1 MNFLTKIFPPSS
13 LQKLNFNLASNAL
26 LLLIALWIAVS
37 FKQYG
42 ASNDELVQHTY
53 GQLLVK
59 FYASA
64 GQDLSA
70 FSYKNLYLYGGF
82 FDLLAAGL
90 EPFSPW
96 LVWDLRHLLSGLFGL
111 AGIVAVQRSTLLLA
125 GPRAAFFSA
134 LLLSLCGAWSGAMFT
149 HTKDVTFAACMAW
162 ALYFTILI
170 ARDLSHI
177 RLRHSLLLGL
187 AIGLSIG
194 LRIGGAFAVIY
205 LVLVILLALTQTGS
219 RHAAWQ
225 LAGAAVRGL
234 LPGALLAILVT
245 AICWPWVVMG
255 ADHILIAAKSF
266 SHFAFNMNTMV
277 AGKWVNISD
286 ISAAY
291 LFQYLL
297 LRLPEL
303 FLAGL
308 LLALLLSFKSLATG
322 LALWRTGKALNIH
335 LPFAALIIA
344 SLFPLLFVLL
354 DKPVLYNGI
363 RHFTFILP
371 PLAICAGLA
380 LDKGLSIGKA
390 KPFCYA
396 SMAAVMLLSAA
407 YTLSVLWRLHPYE
420 YTFYN
425 TLAGDY
431 KSAQTRWESDYWSS
445 SSLQAGQLLKQY
457 IAAEGTTRPQQPY
470 QVAICAEAF
479 QGQAYLDDRFV
490 ITENWRT
497 ADFFISTTHMNCHT
511 VLQGKLI
518 GEISRLGAT
527 LAVVKDRRALQGEQR
542 TPRPAQQP

>member
-1 MNFLTKIFPPSS
+1 MNFLAKIIPPHY
-13 LQKLNFNLASNAL
+13 LNKLNFNLASNVL
-26 LLLIALWIAVS
+26 LLLIALLIALS

-90 EPFSPW
+90 EPYSPW
-96 LVWDLRHLLSGLFGL
+96 LVWDLRHLLAALFGL
-111 AGIVAVQRSTLLLA
+111 AGIIAVQRSTLLLA

-205 LVLVILLALTQTGS
+205 LLLVLLLALTQTGS
-219 RHAAWQ
+219 RRAAWQ
-225 LAGAAVRGL
+225 LAGAAIRGL
-234 LPGALLAILVT
+234 LPAALLALLVT

-255 ADHILIAAKSF
+255 INHIVIAAQSF
-266 SHFAFNMNTMV
+266 SHFAFNMNTIV

-297 LRLPEL
+297 IRLPEL

-308 LLALLLSFKSLATG
+308 LLALLFSLQSLMRG
-322 LALWRTGKALNIH
+322 LAVWRTAKALQIN
-335 LPFAALIIA
+335 LPLAALII
-344 SLFPLLFVLL
+344 SSVFPLLFVLL

-371 PLAICAGLA
+371 PLAICAALA
-380 LDKGLSIGKA
+380 LDKGLSMCKA
-390 KPFCYA
+390 KPICYA
-396 SMAAVMLLSAA
+396 SMAALIILSAS
-407 YTLSVLWRLHPYE
+407 YTTSLLWRLHPYQ

-425 TLAGDY
+425 ALAGDY
-431 KSAQTRWESDYWSS
+431 KSAQTRWEADYWSS
-445 SSLQAGQLLKQY
+445 SSLQAARLLQQY
-457 IAAEGTTRPQQPY
+457 IANEGAAAPAQPY

-511 VLQGKLI
+511 VLQGKLV
-518 GEISRLGAT
+518 GEINRLGAT